1 MPADLRSVV
10 ILILLNGADTIAQ
23 LWPYVLGGVA
33 VAIFL
38 SWLAR
43 ARHWTAPLQL
53 PRALSTPVAAIA
65 GAASPLPTVGVMPL
79 VLKSRRDG
87 LPTRSALAFVLASS
101 LMNPQMFFLTFGALG
116 AFFALAQLG
125 TVLVAS
131 VSLGLLLGASE
142 RLRGDSWEERAE
154 HSAHPGLRASKLAG
168 HVGFYFLVG
177 VLVGSCL
184 QVLLPRM
191 GVIDW
196 LGHHGWLSTP
206 FLGWLGAPL
215 YTCGGSAIPLAG
227 SLLRTGFSP
236 GAVFAFLLIGPSL
249 RGTTLANLS
258 SLLPKRALVICL
270 ATLALAGWLIGLG
283 LDWLMEM
290 V

>member
-1 MPADLRSVV
+1 VPADLRSVV
-10 ILILLNGADTIAQ
+10 VLILLNGADAVAR
-23 LWPYVLGGVA
+23 LWPYVLGGIA
-33 VAIFL
+33 VALLL

-43 ARHWTAPLQL
+43 TRRWIVPFQL

-65 GAASPLPTVGVMPL
+65 GAASPLPTVAAMPL
-79 VLKSRRDG
+79 ALKSRRNG
-87 LPTRSALAFVLASS
+87 LPTGSALAFVLASS
-101 LMNPQMFFLTFGALG
+101 LMNPQVFFLTLGALG
-116 AFFALAQLG
+116 ALFALAQLG

-131 VSLGLLLGASE
+131 IGLGLLLGVPN
-142 RLRGDSWEERAE
+142 RPPDDSWEKHVE
-154 HSAHPGLRASKLAG
+154 HTAGPTLRASKLAG

-177 VLVGSCL
+177 VLVGSCF
-184 QVLLPRM
+184 QVLLPHTGM
-191 GVIDW
+191 IDW
-196 LGHHGWLSTP
+196 LGSRGWLSTP

-215 YTCGGSAIPLAG
+215 YTCGGSAIPMAG

-236 GAVFAFLLIGPSL
+236 GALFAFLLIGPSF

-258 SLLPKRALVICL
+258 SLLPKRALVVCL
-270 ATLALAGWLIGLG
+270 ATLALVGGLIGLG